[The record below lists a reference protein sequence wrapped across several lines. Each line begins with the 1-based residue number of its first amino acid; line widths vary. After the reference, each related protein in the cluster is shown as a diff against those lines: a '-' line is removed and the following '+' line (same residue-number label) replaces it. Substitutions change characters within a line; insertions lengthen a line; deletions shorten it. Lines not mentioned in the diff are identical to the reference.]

1 MKQHGIPEIELYY
14 APRGTM
20 PVPREQS
27 RVVNEA
33 HRPDLIFVGSL
44 DSRKGL
50 DLAILAM
57 AGLRQRR
64 GPVLQLN
71 NVARFHGFQANI
83 VYQCPNSDI
92 LLMPSRSDVG
102 PLVVPEA
109 MSRGIPIVAS
119 EADNVPEMLPDER
132 HGRIASINSII
143 PPIDAIESL
152 MGDIVVGR
160 FDPSL
165 VVERHRSLF
174 TNQIMAER
182 VDAIYEQVLTANP
195 VSG

>member
-1 MKQHGIPEIELYY
+1 MKQHGIPETELYY
-14 APRGTM
+14 APLGTM

-64 GPVLQLN
+64 GPDCPVLNIYGNGDEEEHYREIVTALQLN
-71 NVARFHGFQANI
+71 NVARFHGFRANI
-83 VYQCPNSDI
+83 VYQYPNSDI
-92 LLMPSRSDVG
+92 LLMPSRSGVG
-102 PLVVPEA
+102 PLVVLEA
-109 MSRGIPIVAS
+109 MSRGMPIVAS
-119 EADNVPEMLPDER
+119 EAGNVPEMLP
-132 HGRIASINSII
+132 
-143 PPIDAIESL
+143 ESL
-152 MGDIVVGR
+152 MADIVAGR
-160 FDPSL
+160 F
-165 VVERHRSLF
+165 HRSLF
-174 TNQIMAER
+174 TTQIVAER